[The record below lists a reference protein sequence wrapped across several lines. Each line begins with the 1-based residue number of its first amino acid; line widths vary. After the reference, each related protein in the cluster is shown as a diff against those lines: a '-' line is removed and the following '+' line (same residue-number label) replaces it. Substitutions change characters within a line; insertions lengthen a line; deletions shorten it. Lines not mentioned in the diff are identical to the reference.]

1 METEY
6 RVNED
11 DGFAVVTVAVLSG
24 QLSDFAV
31 VTIFTQ
37 DSTATGIYI
46 ITHTY
51 RSMQI
56 LTSTMFI

>member
-6 RVNED
+6 SVNED

-24 QLSDFAV
+24 QLSDSVV

-37 DSTATGIYI
+37 DSTATG
-46 ITHTY
+46 TLTTC